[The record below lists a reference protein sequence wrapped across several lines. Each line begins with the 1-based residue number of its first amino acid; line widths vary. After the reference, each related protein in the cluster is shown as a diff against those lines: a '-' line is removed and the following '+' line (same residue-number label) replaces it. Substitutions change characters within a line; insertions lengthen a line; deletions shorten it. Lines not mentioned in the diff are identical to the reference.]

1 MLFVI
6 GNGLENKDTKEI
18 EEMTNQINEA
28 IGETED
34 TNVEVQIEE
43 EISLETNNEQST
55 YVSSYYKDYNNV
67 YVELLKINPDTI
79 GWIKVNNTK
88 INYPVVQSSDNDYYL
103 NHAYDKTKNIAGWIY
118 VDYRNNMDTINK
130 NTIIYGHSGLKGNL
144 MFTSL
149 NKVLNKNW
157 YSDINNRNISFSIK
171 GREYVWKIFSIYTIK
186 TTSDY
191 LYIDFES
198 DEKYIEF
205 INMIKNRSITNFN
218 EEVTET
224 DKILTLSTC
233 YNGDK
238 SRLVVHAKL
247 IK

>member
-1 MLFVI
+1 
-6 GNGLENKDTKEI
+6 
-18 EEMTNQINEA
+18 MTNQINEA